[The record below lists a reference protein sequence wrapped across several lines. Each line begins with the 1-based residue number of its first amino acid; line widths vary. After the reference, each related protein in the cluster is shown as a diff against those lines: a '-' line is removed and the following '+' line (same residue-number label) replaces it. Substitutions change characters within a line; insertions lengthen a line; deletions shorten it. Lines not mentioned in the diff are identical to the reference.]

1 MCLSGLSRS
10 PQHFFSY
17 RGVRCLCMWVLLGY
31 IRHCSNQILPTAFP
45 KNCCRD
51 THTVHTRI
59 AAHLVLIAGGFE
71 NLKG

>member
-51 THTVHTRI
+51 TLTLHTRI
-59 AAHLVLIAGGFE
+59 AVHLVLVAGGFE
-71 NLKG
+71 NLKR